1 MRSIEELTEEILAL
15 PSLSRELL
23 AEKLVESLE
32 LESDPNRQKA
42 WTTEAKKRR
51 DEIRNGIV
59 QAISGQEALEQ
70 VRQIL
75 KP

>member
-15 PSLSRELL
+15 PSLSREFL

-32 LESDPNRQKA
+32 LESDPNIQKA

-59 QAISGQEALEQ
+59 QPISGQEALEQ

>member
-15 PSLSRELL
+15 PSFSRELL
-23 AEKLVESLE
+23 AEKLIESLE
-32 LESDPNRQKA
+32 LESDPNIQKA

-59 QAISGQEALEQ
+59 QPISGQEALEQ

>member
-15 PSLSRELL
+15 PSLSREFL

-32 LESDPNRQKA
+32 LESDPNIQKA

-59 QAISGQEALEQ
+59 QPISGQEALEQ
-70 VRQIL
+70 IRQIL